1 MWSTVVE
8 HTTHNP
14 DINGLNPSSRR
25 EREIGNLYFTKLL
38 SFDAKMSDNLVLAV
52 AYLVNVTLA

>member
-38 SFDAKMSDNLVLAV
+38 SFAAKMSDNLVLAV
-52 AYLVNVTLA
+52 T